1 MLQMKQ
7 FLKQDYTRNFF
18 KLFSGM
24 LLAQG
29 LSFAL
34 SPLLSRL
41 YTPEDFG
48 LVAFYMAIAG
58 LLSMAATLK
67 YEQAIMLPAKT
78 EHASALLVLVV
89 LLGSAFAVFISLIIY
104 LFHPFW
110 VKLTGLP
117 EMSFWIWFLPI
128 SILLHTL
135 FQSFNYMAN
144 RLKHFGTMATANVSQ
159 HIALNVVRITL
170 GSLKVPLNGLLVGQL
185 IAPVFS
191 IIFFP
196 RKVFPLVKSAFPVL
210 NLQVLRELSARYI
223 QYPKY
228 NLLQSLSNNLASS
241 LPIFMFTSGFSGETA
256 GLYAFG
262 YTFVFRP
269 LSLFSQSTLQVLSQK
284 IIEDYNQHQP
294 IYPNIRKLVFQF
306 FKIGILPFIVLGLF
320 APTIFSF
327 IFSPVW
333 EESGRMIQILL
344 PWLFLVYLTSP
355 LAFLPE
361 LLFRQKKSMIIDFFS
376 ISLRFLALYTGIWFN
391 DIYLALF
398 LFSGVSFFIVGY
410 ALFWYLQIAKRSDLQ
425 ITLRYDSDSNNKKK
439 S

>member
-1 MLQMKQ
+1 MLI
-7 FLKQDYTRNFF
+7 
-18 KLFSGM
+18 
-24 LLAQG
+24 AQG

-41 YTPEDFG
+41 YTPDDFG
-48 LVAFYMAIAG
+48 LVALYMAIAG

-78 EHASALLVLVV
+78 EEATALLVLVI
-89 LLGSAFAVFISLIIY
+89 LLGSGFALLVSLLVF

-117 EMSFWIWFLPI
+117 EISIWLWFLPL
-128 SILLHTL
+128 SILLHTFL
-135 FQSFNYMAN
+135 QSFNYMAN
-144 RLKHFGTMATANVSQ
+144 RLKCFGTMATANVSQ
-159 HIALNVVRITL
+159 YTALNVVRITL
-170 GSLKVPLNGLLVGQL
+170 GSIKFSFNGLMIAQLV
-185 IAPVFS
+185 APVFAI
-191 IIFFP
+191 IIFL
-196 RKVFPLVKSAFPVL
+196 RKVLPLIKNALPILNFRILKEQAF
-210 NLQVLRELSARYI
+210 RFIA
-223 QYPKY
+223 YPRY

-262 YTFVFRP
+262 YTFIFRP

-284 IIEDYNQHQP
+284 IIEDYNKQQP

-306 FKIGILPFIVLGLF
+306 FKIGILPFIVLGIF
-320 APTIFSF
+320 APSIFSF
-327 IFSPVW
+327 VFSPVW

-361 LLFRQKKSMIIDFFS
+361 LLFRQKKSMYIDFVS
-376 ISLRFLALYTGIWFN
+376 IALRFSALFAGIWFN
-391 DIYLALF
+391 DIYLSLS
-398 LFSGVSFFIVGY
+398 LFSGVSFAVVVY
-410 ALFWYLQIAKRSDLQ
+410 ALLWYLKIARKSDQNISERRLKEN
-425 ITLRYDSDSNNKKK
+425 SEKPNK
-439 S
+439 